1 MATLPLVNLFQR
13 KTLRWYKKVGI
24 HILQQLLLNSYL
36 LYCQNECKIPFYNF
50 RLNIIRSLL
59 KKYDKTGELGEKQ
72 NEISTKLPTAVPFVH
87 TLQLLPKS
95 EKTTK
100 VQRKRCSYCK
110 EIGKREDTS
119 YYCSLCPQNPPL
131 CLGSCFENYHAK

>member
-1 MATLPLVNLFQR
+1 MVDTKNKRGDKKKKPLPIIKYNDYMSGVDRQDQLMSYYPCER
-13 KTLRWYKKVGI
+13 KTFRWYKKVGI

-36 LYCQNECKIPFYNF
+36 LYCQNERKIPFYNF

-59 KKYDKTGELGEKQ
+59 KKDDKTGELGEKQ

-100 VQRKRCSYCK
+100 VQRK
-110 EIGKREDTS
+110 
-119 YYCSLCPQNPPL
+119 
-131 CLGSCFENYHAK
+131 